1 MAFTIGRGRPHRC
14 IASLGAMVLLSKP
27 KTGGTTMD
35 NDGDDA
41 NNKEGLDNI
50 DKKNGGKKK
59 LNTGVVVLAGNPML
73 DVSLSI
79 SSKTL
84 QELGL
89 SEGQE
94 TRSLPRDATLNIL
107 QNVKQNPASASS
119 AGGSAVNTAMAL
131 QWALGNLARN
141 DESSGTSAGDD
152 AEGFLDGAAGSS
164 DIQAC
169 VCIGAVGDDEPGHR
183 LETALRKANVRPL
196 FQKIQGVPTGQCAIL
211 VPEESGDRS
220 IVAVRGAYRH
230 LDSKFITCPSSPAHK
245 AIEEAEIL
253 YCTSFLTSTED
264 RFKAVDYMA
273 SYAQKAGKLFAL
285 NLSSASMLGDVKR
298 KLDDNLSG
306 AMINV
311 VMEVD
316 IIAISQLALSSANKA
331 SVEIRKRVI
340 SLLPRTSLLFSN
352 ESEAKTL
359 ALALQKNKSFPH
371 KNKSFL
377 HKKNMGKKKMLLQD
391 QKQVV
396 LMLFVGIMAV
406 TRGANTTLIATR
418 SPISTRRFNNSRD
431 CLEEEEEE
439 EKEEEGND
447 ATAITIKEY
456 PIYVGDHEQQGNNGQ
471 KIAIKTGNDGCI
483 VDNDDLDYKLGPV
496 VDTNGAGDAFVGGY
510 LAAIAAGHSLDSN
523 QAVESGHFAAGIA
536 VRCRGAVWEGS
547 RLLPSPKPL

>member
-1 MAFTIGRGRPHRC
+1 
-14 IASLGAMVLLSKP
+14 
-27 KTGGTTMD
+27 
-35 NDGDDA
+35 
-41 NNKEGLDNI
+41 
-50 DKKNGGKKK
+50 
-59 LNTGVVVLAGNPML
+59 ML

-94 TRSLPRDATLNIL
+94 TRSLPRDATINIL

-285 NLSSASMLGDVKR
+285 NLSSASMLG
-298 KLDDNLSG
+298 
-306 AMINV
+306 
-311 VMEVD
+311 
-316 IIAISQLALSSANKA
+316 A

-391 QKQVV
+391 QKQDK
-396 LMLFVGIMAV
+396 
-406 TRGANTTLIATR
+406 TTTAAATTTTT
-418 SPISTRRFNNSRD
+418 TRR
-431 CLEEEEEE
+431 
-439 EKEEEGND
+439 
-447 ATAITIKEY
+447 
-456 PIYVGDHEQQGNNGQ
+456 
-471 KIAIKTGNDGCI
+471 
-483 VDNDDLDYKLGPV
+483 
-496 VDTNGAGDAFVGGY
+496 
-510 LAAIAAGHSLDSN
+510 
-523 QAVESGHFAAGIA
+523 
-536 VRCRGAVWEGS
+536 
-547 RLLPSPKPL
+547 

>member
-1 MAFTIGRGRPHRC
+1 
-14 IASLGAMVLLSKP
+14 
-27 KTGGTTMD
+27 
-35 NDGDDA
+35 
-41 NNKEGLDNI
+41 
-50 DKKNGGKKK
+50 
-59 LNTGVVVLAGNPML
+59 ML

-94 TRSLPRDATLNIL
+94 TRSLPRDATINIL

-298 KLDDNLSG
+298 KLDDNLST
-306 AMINV
+306 INV

-316 IIAISQLALSSANKA
+316 IIAISQLAVSSANKA

-391 QKQVV
+391 QKQDKTTTAAATTTTTTT
-396 LMLFVGIMAV
+396 AV

-418 SPISTRRFNNSRD
+418 SPISTRRD
-431 CLEEEEEE
+431 CSEEEEEE
-439 EKEEEGND
+439 EEEEEGND